1 MTEKE
6 LAALASWIANV
17 GLEGAAE
24 TALVEGFCGRAVAAG
39 LPLAR
44 AIVFIDTLHPIHEG
58 RVFRWER
65 DKPAAT
71 VSEYGRST
79 EGEAAERWRRSPHYR
94 LLEKGESLMR
104 RRVTAETERRLG
116 DVRAALRGFQE
127 MLEGSVG
134 STDLA
139 FVSQGL
145 GNLIVLFER
154 LGQAP

>member
-6 LAALASWIANV
+6 LATLASWIANI
-17 GLEGAAE
+17 GLEGAGE

-94 LLEKGESLMR
+94 LSETAESLMR
-104 RRVTAETERRLG
+104 RRVTPETEREFAPFPALWEAG
-116 DVRAALRGFQE
+116 ITEFVAAVNRFSA
-127 MLEGSVG
+127 EGQSARWTA
-134 STDLA
+134 STPA
-139 FVSQGL
+139 G
-145 GNLIVLFER
+145 
-154 LGQAP
+154 